1 MALASVLIVDDD
13 EKVRNALRR
22 DLSLLDYTLHFA
34 DRPSAALE
42 VLRSDPVDIIIS
54 DNMMPGMTGLQFLRI
69 VRQRYPHVIRIMLTG
84 AATLQTA
91 ITAINQDEI
100 FRFLEKPWDEQAL
113 GMALLQACERIK
125 QRASA
130 S

>member
-34 DRPSAALE
+34 DRPSSALE
-42 VLRSDPVDIIIS
+42 VLRNDPVDIIIS

-91 ITAINQDEI
+91 ITAINQDE
-100 FRFLEKPWDEQAL
+100 
-113 GMALLQACERIK
+113 
-125 QRASA
+125 
-130 S
+130 